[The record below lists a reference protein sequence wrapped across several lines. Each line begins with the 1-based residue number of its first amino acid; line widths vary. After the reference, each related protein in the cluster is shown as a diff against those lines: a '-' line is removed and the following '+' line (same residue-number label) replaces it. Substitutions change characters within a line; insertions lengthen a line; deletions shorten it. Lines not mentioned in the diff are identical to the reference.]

1 MAIASAFSL
10 FAPLPYVVIT
20 PGPTQNV
27 LGAAISL
34 SNLKSY
40 SHSGELFSTSVLV
53 SNPESAMFGPELIVD
68 WIAGD
73 SVILPRVVLYPK
85 HETTAA
91 AKKIGAKEMV
101 DSQSSATTAALGY
114 LTQTNPKLVQNISPS
129 QIKISLKETGG
140 PSAGLV
146 FALGVIAK
154 LSPTDFIKGRKI
166 AGTGTIDNAG
176 RVGPIGGVDQKLI
189 GARRAGAQIF
199 LLPIANCSEMTRQPQ
214 GLTVIPV
221 RDLPQAI
228 SVLSADGAQAPPTCP
243 NQI

>member
-1 MAIASAFSL
+1 MAIAAIFSL
-10 FAPLPYVVIT
+10 FAPLPYVVIK

-27 LGAAISL
+27 LTAAISL

-40 SHSGELFSTSVLV
+40 SHPGELFSTSVLV
-53 SNPESAMFGPELIVD
+53 SNPESAMYGPELIMD

-85 HETTAA
+85 QETTAA
-91 AKKIGAKEMV
+91 AKKIGAKEMA
-101 DSQSSATTAALGY
+101 DSQSSATTAALHY
-114 LTQTNPKLVQNISPS
+114 LTQTNPKLVQNVSPS
-129 QIKISLKETGG
+129 QITIALKETGG

-146 FALGVIAK
+146 FALGLIAK
-154 LSPTDFIKGRKI
+154 LAPTDFIKDRKI

-176 RVGPIGGVDQKLI
+176 KVGPIGGVDQKLI

-199 LLPIANCSEMTRQPQ
+199 LLPIANCSDMTRQPK

-221 RDLPQAI
+221 RDLTQAI
-228 SVLSADGAQAPPTCP
+228 TVLLGDGAQAPPTCP
-243 NQI
+243 NRI

>member
-1 MAIASAFSL
+1 MAIAAAFSL
-10 FAPLPYVVIT
+10 FAPLPYVVIK

-27 LGAAISL
+27 LTAAISF

-53 SNPESAMFGPELIVD
+53 SNPESAMYGPELIMD

-85 HETTAA
+85 QETTAA

-101 DSQSSATTAALGY
+101 ESQSSATTAALRY
-114 LTQTNPKLVQNISPS
+114 LAQTDPKLVQNISPS
-129 QIKISLKETGG
+129 QIKIALKETGG

-146 FALGVIAK
+146 FALGLIAK
-154 LSPTDFIKGRKI
+154 LAPADFIKNRKL
-166 AGTGTIDNAG
+166 AGTGTIDDAG

-199 LLPIANCSEMTRQPQ
+199 LLPFANCSDMTRQPK

-221 RDLPQAI
+221 RDLAQAI
-228 SVLSADGAQAPPTCP
+228 SLLSADGAQAPPTCP
-243 NQI
+243 NRI